1 MRKSEL
7 LFLLVFTIGRSAFS
21 TRERL
26 RNLADGRK
34 FAGQQPAAALIFAVV
49 VSISH
54 WISAILRFSRTDMS
68 MTPRILMNLLP
79 YHGCDMS
86 A

>member
-21 TRERL
+21 TSQRL

-49 VSISH
+49 PYISH
-54 WISAILRFSRTDMS
+54 WISVIFKDWHINDSKDTDRFIVL
-68 MTPRILMNLLP
+68 PRM
-79 YHGCDMS
+79 
-86 A
+86 